1 MHAIGQ
7 HTKRHG
13 FSISLVIIYFTLDST
28 IFSLHDIL
36 YNLGLTLN
44 TVLNKSFLAYQLV
57 VFYVVVICVAVLA
70 ACFQQRLSCW
80 KIQF

>member
-7 HTKRHG
+7 HTKPHG
-13 FSISLVIIYFTLDST
+13 FSISLVLIYFTLDFT

-44 TVLNKSFLAYQLV
+44 IVLNKCFLAYQLV
-57 VFYVVVICVAVLA
+57 VFYVVVICVTVLA
-70 ACFQQRLSCW
+70 ACFQ
-80 KIQF
+80 